1 LNGAKVTP
9 KAQLQASNG
18 AIVQAVSKNKY
29 AIGYIGLGY
38 QNKALKSLM
47 VNGVKATVETA
58 ITKEYPI
65 SRALYMYTNGQAVGE
80 AAGYIHFV
88 LSPEGQKLV
97 AREGFVPLV
106 AEKEKKPSKRSMK
119 K

>member
-1 LNGAKVTP
+1 M
-9 KAQLQASNG
+9 
-18 AIVQAVSKNKY
+18 
-29 AIGYIGLGY
+29 
-38 QNKALKSLM
+38 KSLV
-47 VNGVKATVETA
+47 VNGVKATAETA

-65 SRALYMYTNGQAVGE
+65 SRDLYMYTNGQTVGE

-106 AEKEKKPSKRSMK
+106 AEKEKKPVK
-119 K
+119 KSRKK